1 MVTDSRRLAGVAG
14 LVSFAFSLTVLPLY
28 FVHSGAPP
36 DSNVLTRILLG
47 SLGLI
52 SLLVFSAAWG
62 QIITDTAS
70 DRPWLSAATTTPLV
84 ILIGLTFVHFSFE
97 AGTVIATL
105 GPVDPTREGVLAPAQ
120 FLLQGALGRLLSL
133 AFLAGSAIAIMIAGF
148 LPRWLARA
156 AVVAAVVQACFV
168 PSMYFAPNPSDFYG
182 AVGWGATALAPSF
195 LVAWILL
202 ASLTLVR
209 GGVRHPSK
217 NSTAKPPALARN
229 SSAQ

>member
-28 FVHSGAPP
+28 FLHSGAPP

-70 DRPWLSAATTTPLV
+70 DRPWLSAVTTTPLV
-84 ILIGLTFVHFSFE
+84 ILSGLTFVHFSFE

-133 AFLAGSAIAIMIAGF
+133 AFLAGSAIAIMTAGF
-148 LPRWLARA
+148 LPRWLAQLYRPA
-156 AVVAAVVQACFV
+156 SCHRCTSPRTPLTFMAPWGGERRRWRPRSLWPGSCWQA
-168 PSMYFAPNPSDFYG
+168 
-182 AVGWGATALAPSF
+182 
-195 LVAWILL
+195 
-202 ASLTLVR
+202 
-209 GGVRHPSK
+209 
-217 NSTAKPPALARN
+217 
-229 SSAQ
+229 